1 MLILLSFVFGLQR
14 FHGHHELVIT
24 ALVVMINA
32 VSIWLVDLQ
41 HVQVVVP
48 GNSCKLLLTLTLLP
62 RLLVADSWVDEL
74 GACLSVRQEML
85 FRGLFM
91 RVG

>member
-24 ALVVMINA
+24 ALVVLMHA
-32 VSIWLVDLQ
+32 VSLWLIDLQ

-48 GNSCKLLLTLTLLP
+48 GDSCKLLLTLTLLP
-62 RLLVADSWVDEL
+62 RLLVADSWVNEL
-74 GACLSVRQEML
+74 GTCLSVRQEML

-91 RVG
+91 RMG